1 MKSYVESLN
10 QGLDAPV
17 QEGGSSLSAGQRQ
30 LLCFARALLR
40 KVSAV
45 WRLTE
50 SAPLKPVCDDSPR
63 CLFLTKVRLCV
74 RPSLMSNDV
83 CDDSDVCCRLGHGPR
98 DPRDHSG
105 TSVRRGDDL
114 DDRVSV
120 FLLTSTCFADGWR
133 FPFSV
138 LPLAL
143 LLTVGT
149 QTPLE
154 HDHRV
159 DPRPGARSRSR
170 GRVRSADGVVGG
182 QVEPVLFDGV
192 GGWVGP
198 GSGRR
203 RPRWAS
209 KKGKGEWD
217 GREGRLEESE

>member
-1 MKSYVESLN
+1 M
-10 QGLDAPV
+10 
-17 QEGGSSLSAGQRQ
+17 
-30 LLCFARALLR
+30 
-40 KVSAV
+40 
-45 WRLTE
+45 
-50 SAPLKPVCDDSPR
+50 
-63 CLFLTKVRLCV
+63 
-74 RPSLMSNDV
+74 

-98 DPRDHSG
+98 DSRDHSG

-120 FLLTSTCFADGWR
+120 FLLTSTRFADGWR
-133 FPFSV
+133 FPFCLGSSPPR
-138 LPLAL
+138 LSA
-143 LLTVGT
+143 LTVGT

-159 DPRPGARSRSR
+159 DSRPGARSRSR
-170 GRVRSADGVVGG
+170 GRVRCTGCVVGG

-209 KKGKGEWD
+209 KKGKGDWD